1 MKDRILEIIKYYNLS
16 SSQFANEIGIQRSA
30 ISHILSGRNK
40 PSLDLILKILNKFS
54 EINTDWLI
62 LGNGEM
68 IKNRDESNIPV
79 KNDGFDDIESGL
91 FKKVEEKEDYD
102 ISAEELNE
110 VISKE
115 KSSGTDVT
123 EDNNIE
129 KIIFF
134 YKNGKFKIYLP

>member
-40 PSLDLILKILNKFS
+40 PSLDLILKILNKFP

-110 VISKE
+110 VNSKE
-115 KSSGTDVT
+115 KTSGTDVT